1 MLGFCYVMDK
11 KKVTREMSRMLFQER
26 AVILCSPLPMLVT
39 FRQDALPAA
48 SLCLSIS
55 VG

>member
-39 FRQDALPAA
+39 FRQGQMMLF
-48 SLCLSIS
+48 LLLVC
-55 VG
+55 V